1 MWLCFCSELARTLM
15 ASSLTIRFRRFP
27 YLVIGWA
34 LLAGLSLLAPD
45 RMFLTH
51 QQGLWLG
58 LAFVGVALLR
68 GASQAG
74 RELPSEI
81 ATLELSRLPHQSQMQ
96 YMGHGFSWDSKQAN
110 DLLAAE
116 RDSKALV
123 GSKRKP
129 GDSGGVE
136 AIHAVGCRE

>member
-1 MWLCFCSELARTLM
+1 MSLCCCRELTRTFM

-34 LLAGLSLLAPD
+34 LLAALSLVAPD
-45 RMFLTH
+45 RLFLTH
-51 QQGLWLG
+51 RQGLWLG

-81 ATLELSRLPHQSQMQ
+81 ATLELSRLPHQSQLQ
-96 YMGHGFSWDSKQAN
+96 YIGHGFSWDSQHAN
-110 DLLAAE
+110 ELLATE
-116 RDSKALV
+116 RDS
-123 GSKRKP
+123 
-129 GDSGGVE
+129 
-136 AIHAVGCRE
+136 